1 MLQRSD
7 EWYQARLGKVTASRI
22 GDVMARTKSGYGAG
36 RKTYMVEL
44 VVERITGMQAESF
57 ESKAMRRGTEEE
69 PMSITEYEVREVV
82 MVEPVGFVQHP
93 TIEMSGASPDGLV
106 NEDGLVEMK
115 NPNTST
121 HFDTIL
127 SRQIS
132 RRYLLQI
139 QWQLACTGRLWCDF
153 VSCDTRLSNP
163 YRLVVIRVE
172 RDDELIEMIS
182 DEVVKFLGELS
193 AMVDAV
199 EAVGDG

>member
-44 VVERITGMQAESF
+44 VVERITGMQAESY
-57 ESKAMRRGTEEE
+57 ESRAMRRGTEEE

-115 NPNTST
+115 NPNTAT

-127 SRQIS
+127 TRKIS